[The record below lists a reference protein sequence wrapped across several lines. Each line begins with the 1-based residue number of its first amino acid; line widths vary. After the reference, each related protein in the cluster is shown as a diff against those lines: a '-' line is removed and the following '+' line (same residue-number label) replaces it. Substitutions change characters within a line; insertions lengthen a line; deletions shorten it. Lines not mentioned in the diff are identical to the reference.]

1 MAVAD
6 GLDALDQRRAARS
19 TKGRLPPGRHP
30 KAAPTRPQ
38 PATDAAERAP
48 EPAAAPDE
56 TPAAPVSTATG
67 TAGTPAGA
75 RQLPEPAPRRR
86 SRVRAT
92 QVHLDERADD
102 HLTELRMRAVL
113 ADVDLTSSAVMRL
126 ALHELV
132 DRHGYDGIVRLF
144 ADDDRRIR
152 RGRPQR

>member
-1 MAVAD
+1 MALAEA
-6 GLDALDQRRAARS
+6 LDALEERRAARS
-19 TKGRLPPGRHP
+19 AKRRLAPRRHP
-30 KAAPTRPQ
+30 KAVAAPAQADTPAAGQAPVPAVEPETIPPAPTQASP
-38 PATDAAERAP
+38 DAAE
-48 EPAAAPDE
+48 
-56 TPAAPVSTATG
+56 
-67 TAGTPAGA
+67 TPAGA
-75 RQLPEPAPRRR
+75 QQLPEPAPRRR

-102 HLTELRMRAVL
+102 HLTELRKRAVL
-113 ADVDLTSSAVMRL
+113 ADVDLTSSAVLRL